1 MEERF
6 LKTQTVNGQL
16 QPFSLIIRGEAVQQ
30 SHEVM
35 NFYHRFQTRSRL
47 SSCTVGTELKGA
59 YSSSC
64 LNDAGVSGVTSRIAQ
79 LGGSCTST
87 RPD

>member
-1 MEERF
+1 MDERF
-6 LKTQTVNGQL
+6 IKTQTVNGQL
-16 QPFSLIIRGEAVQQ
+16 QTFSLITRGEAVLQ

-35 NFYHRFQTRSRL
+35 NFHHRFQTRLRL
-47 SSCTVGTELKGA
+47 SSRTVSTELKGA